1 MCFEGRLR
9 RTAALALLV
18 AAALVAAGCSSG
30 GTNAPINAAPTV
42 TVSAPQTDVD
52 VATGTSVPVTYA
64 DNDPDDVATTDV
76 YADLDGNLATTG
88 DQYPLGTS
96 LDEQDGASRTIM
108 WDTAGIPEGA
118 YFIVIVTNDGTNP
131 AVTTVCPG
139 KVNVWSTWPRDH
151 TNILLKDHQGNAI
164 QLTST
169 EPYSPRETCGACHDV
184 DEIAN
189 GYHFQQGRTDA
200 TGAVV
205 MKDDF
210 FSDGRTWLKSAGMYG
225 KW

>member
-1 MCFEGRLR
+1 MCFDANLR

-18 AAALVAAGCSSG
+18 AVALVAAGCSSG
-30 GTNAPINAAPTV
+30 GTSGPVNTAPTV
-42 TVSAPQTDVD
+42 TVAEPQADLD
-52 VATGTSVPVTYA
+52 VANGALVQVTYT
-64 DNDPDDVATTDV
+64 DDDPDDVATTDV

-88 DQYPLGTS
+88 DQYPLGTG
-96 LDEQDGASRTIM
+96 LDEQDGTARTIM
-108 WDTAGIPEGA
+108 WDTAAIPEGA
-118 YFIVIVTNDGTNP
+118 YFIIVVTSDGTNP

-139 KVNVWSTWPRDH
+139 KVNVWNAWPRDH
-151 TNILLKDHQGNAI
+151 TNIVLKDHQGNAL

-189 GYHFQQGRTDA
+189 GYHFQQGRTDE

-205 MKDDF
+205 MKDNF
-210 FSDGRTWLKSAGMYG
+210 NNDGRDWLKSAGMYG